1 MFVKYLH
8 SESNNKF
15 WVVPQLHYLS
25 LWLFCLPRNLLIP
38 LTFILLRNSTFKS
51 RLCWEWGVTVACRT
65 AQHVYVTAE
74 GSEYEVDSVGVDR
87 QFDYSPKWYEM
98 KWEMEIVMSVARDE
112 GGNDA
117 LSREVVLKLAPF
129 IPQISNQ

>member
-1 MFVKYLH
+1 MFVKYLY

-15 WVVPQLHYLS
+15 CAVPQLHYLS
-25 LWLFCLPRNLLIP
+25 LRLFCLPRNLLIP

-74 GSEYEVDSVGVDR
+74 GSEYEVDSVGVGGVDR
-87 QFDYSPKWYEM
+87 QFDYSPK
-98 KWEMEIVMSVARDE
+98 
-112 GGNDA
+112 
-117 LSREVVLKLAPF
+117 
-129 IPQISNQ
+129 